1 MIVMNFFY
9 CFLSYQIIG
18 QVMEE
23 YILNCLQTVMFR
35 GTPCISK
42 DINRDQ
48 SIYRGLK
55 NFIKAKQLIAP
66 FLSAQWPWNE

>member
-1 MIVMNFFY
+1 
-9 CFLSYQIIG
+9 
-18 QVMEE
+18 MEE
-23 YILNCLQTVMFR
+23 DILNCLQTVMFR